1 MKPETAW
8 REAVR
13 WAGTV
18 VIVLGVGAG
27 MAYAKLP
34 QPPMDDA
41 ARARAAEA
49 RAKEIEAAKKEAEM
63 LAKAQD
69 RIAERYR
76 KEMKLKGATVQ
87 PLVGKLR
94 LLDADKDGCI
104 DRKEAESA
112 PELMANFR
120 ALDADHDGRLC
131 SDDLKEIDTQNT
143 KQATA
148 RPAVK
153 KKYPAAGKTGK
164 S

>member
-1 MKPETAW
+1 MKPEIAW

-18 VIVLGVGAG
+18 VVVLGVGAG
-27 MAYAKLP
+27 VAYAKLP
-34 QPPMDDA
+34 QPPMDNA
-41 ARARAAEA
+41 AQAEAAEA
-49 RAKEIEAAKKEAEM
+49 KAKAIEAAKKDAEM

-76 KEMKLKGATVQ
+76 KEMKLKGATMQ
-87 PLVGKLR
+87 PLVEKFR
-94 LLDADKDGCI
+94 LFDVDEDGCI

-120 ALDADHDGRLC
+120 ALDTDHDGRLC
-131 SDDLKEIDTQNT
+131 SGDLREMATQNT

-148 RPAVK
+148 RPPMK
-153 KKYPAAGKTGK
+153 KK
-164 S
+164 

>member
-1 MKPETAW
+1 
-8 REAVR
+8 
-13 WAGTV
+13 
-18 VIVLGVGAG
+18 
-27 MAYAKLP
+27 
-34 QPPMDDA
+34 
-41 ARARAAEA
+41 
-49 RAKEIEAAKKEAEM
+49 M

-87 PLVGKLR
+87 PVVEKFR
-94 LLDADKDGCI
+94 LFDVDKDGCI

-131 SDDLKEIDTQNT
+131 AGDLREMDARNT

-153 KKYPAAGKTGK
+153 KK
-164 S
+164 